1 MEAMTVSVKLLET
14 YYGSDGAMSIY
25 AATNIPIDDVPW
37 KNIDRLIEKHQPKWS
52 DQKLVVGLRFH
63 IDLTS
68 EKQNTKIVC
77 FEK

>member
-1 MEAMTVSVKLLET
+1 MKTSVSVKLLET
-14 YYGSDGAMSIY
+14 YYRRDEWHSIY
-25 AATNIPIDDVPW
+25 AASNIPLDGVPW
-37 KNIDRLIEKHQPKWS
+37 ERIDELIKNYTQSEVDL
-52 DQKLVVGLRFH
+52 LFGLRFH